1 MAISLLPLTVAIGYS
16 VEAFWLAG
24 IVTPLTLEPAAFTSV
39 TYTTP
44 ASTLPSS
51 TWVSTD
57 FTSGWSVTGLTVIP
71 AFLNTSPATT
81 PHGTCGWHSATLTD
95 DLARSLTDVTF
106 AGLLGGT
113 ATSAVF
119 LAKSCG
125 LDASPAL
132 TTVCMFF
139 GAAEAKT
146 SAGAPLVIWVARV
159 ELAPKLNLTVSPG
172 WASWNCL
179 PSWVK
184 VSFSDDAAKTV
195 IVPAGK
201 AVLAAAGEDVLL
213 PLGAELVV
221 LLE

>member
-1 MAISLLPLTVAIGYS
+1 MDISLLLLMVAIGYS
-16 VEAFWLAG
+16 VEAFWPAG
-24 IVTPLTLEPAAFTSV
+24 IVIPLTLLPAAFTSV

-71 AFLNTSPATT
+71 AFLNTSAATT
-81 PHGTCGWHSATLTD
+81 PHGTCGWHSAVLTD
-95 DLARSLTDVTF
+95 DLARSFTDVTF

-119 LAKSCG
+119 LAKVCW

-132 TTVCMFF
+132 TTVSMFF
-139 GAAEAKT
+139 GAAEANT
-146 SAGAPLVIWVARV
+146 SAGAPLVICVAKV
-159 ELAPKLNLTVSPG
+159 ELAPKLNFTVSPG
-172 WASWNCL
+172 WAASNCW

-184 VSFSDDAAKTV
+184 VSFSDAAANTV
-195 IVPAGK
+195 IVPVAAAG
-201 AVLAAAGEDVLL
+201 LLGAAAGELL
-213 PLGAELVV
+213 AA
-221 LLE
+221 